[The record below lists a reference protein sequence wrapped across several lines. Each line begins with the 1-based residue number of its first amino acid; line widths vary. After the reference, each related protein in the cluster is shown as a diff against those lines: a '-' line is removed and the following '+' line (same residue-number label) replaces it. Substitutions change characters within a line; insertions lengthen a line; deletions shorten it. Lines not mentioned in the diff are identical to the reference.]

1 MSSGRGRSNQVGAL
15 LSPTFVKD
23 DLGHYMS
30 VVCGSVSGQLYIDRI
45 DLSKRTA
52 GKCVLCSGKW
62 YTPSEFETFGGKRAK
77 KWRHSLLHLGKRLVE
92 YNLSIPPT
100 CLLLATSCNEATIQN
115 NTADITSAVV
125 TSPDAVDATSTSK
138 TDKLPD
144 SPCLSD
150 VNVVRN
156 PPFLVDPVLSFIKAF
171 RLKGDNET
179 LKNIVIERFS
189 NAAVDSAKALLW
201 ENCDKCLLNAGLVFH
216 NRRDS
221 DRRSQ
226 LVANL
231 NDLLQAF
238 QCLDTTD
245 QVPPIYCEAVD
256 LLMLPPLALDPIAEQ
271 VKSNSLIL
279 KSLTSTIEN
288 LSQKLTSLGNVQQPV
303 AANSFASVVSSGGQ
317 PTLSRQS
324 TSLNRKVGAALPSQN
339 NTSSRELNL
348 ILFGL
353 QETSSIVET
362 KKYVDEILAFIAG
375 RPVSIKDLF
384 RLGKLAKPS
393 SPSASISQRPRPVLI
408 KLVTAWDRRV
418 VLFSKRKL
426 KEFRLH
432 HLFLRE
438 DLSPDHKVRQ
448 WRSEPK
454 PTHATHSASTSSG
467 ASNSKASS
475 DSASIPM
482 SRPMS
487 PSHSSSSVVHLSSTD
502 KSNSLPPSLLP
513 SASASHSPSNS
524 ISLTVRET
532 SFADHGT

>member
-1 MSSGRGRSNQVGAL
+1 M
-15 LSPTFVKD
+15 
-23 DLGHYMS
+23 
-30 VVCGSVSGQLYIDRI
+30 
-45 DLSKRTA
+45 
-52 GKCVLCSGKW
+52 
-62 YTPSEFETFGGKRAK
+62 
-77 KWRHSLLHLGKRLVE
+77 
-92 YNLSIPPT
+92 
-100 CLLLATSCNEATIQN
+100 
-115 NTADITSAVV
+115 
-125 TSPDAVDATSTSK
+125 
-138 TDKLPD
+138 
-144 SPCLSD
+144 
-150 VNVVRN
+150 
-156 PPFLVDPVLSFIKAF
+156 
-171 RLKGDNET
+171 
-179 LKNIVIERFS
+179 
-189 NAAVDSAKALLW
+189 
-201 ENCDKCLLNAGLVFH
+201 
-216 NRRDS
+216 
-221 DRRSQ
+221 
-226 LVANL
+226 
-231 NDLLQAF
+231 
-238 QCLDTTD
+238 
-245 QVPPIYCEAVD
+245 
-256 LLMLPPLALDPIAEQ
+256 
-271 VKSNSLIL
+271 
-279 KSLTSTIEN
+279 
-288 LSQKLTSLGNVQQPV
+288 
-303 AANSFASVVSSGGQ
+303 VSSGGQ

-426 KEFRLH
+426 KEFRLQ